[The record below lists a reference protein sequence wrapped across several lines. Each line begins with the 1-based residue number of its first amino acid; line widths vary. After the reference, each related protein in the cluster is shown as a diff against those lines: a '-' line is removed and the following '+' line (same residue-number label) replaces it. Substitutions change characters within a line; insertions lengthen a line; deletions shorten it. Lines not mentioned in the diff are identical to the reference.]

1 MTVLK
6 YDKVI
11 LKTALNEKFK
21 RVGEPFEVAN
31 VLDKGF
37 MLRDA
42 KTKVA
47 LGVVS
52 FEDFEKHFVKEE
64 DFKGWTPWTS
74 FVGIDGQTDALYRT
88 NGKRVQVKFL
98 IDKVRAEACCNTVND
113 FDLFFGLQIAY
124 TRCHNKALVKRK
136 HKLEAELKRINIEIA
151 DNEKTLKSMINSL
164 PV

>member
-21 RVGEPFEVAN
+21 RVGETFEVAN
-31 VLDKGF
+31 ILESSF

-52 FEDFEKHFVKEE
+52 FEDFKKHFVKED

-74 FVGIDGQTDALYRT
+74 FVGIDGQTDVLYRT

-98 IDKVRAEACCNTVND
+98 TDKVKSEACCNTVND

-124 TRCHNKALVKRK
+124 TRCYNKALAKRK
-136 HKLEAELKRINIEIA
+136 QKLEEELKRINVEIT
-151 DNEKTLKSMINSL
+151 DNERILKSMINSL